1 MIDLLW
7 LALRGAAFVLLLQA
21 AGTVLYVR
29 ACAAALR
36 HLPQAPRGAS
46 RHLLLAALAVILTQV
61 LLEPVHLAGS
71 WQGLSDRQL
80 WVLSAQSPAA
90 ASLLL
95 RLLGVLALLRARGAA
110 PFIGVILIIGSF
122 LLSGHTVARS
132 PQALLSVLLALHV
145 SIAAFWFGAL
155 ATLDPLARRLEPR
168 ALAAV
173 LHAFSRVALPLVLLL
188 PVAGAGLAALLLPG
202 AGALGSAYGA
212 LLCTKAALLALA
224 LACAAL
230 NRQRYTPALAR
241 GEAAAL
247 APLRRSVRIE
257 YLLLAGVLLIT
268 AVLTGVL
275 APD

>member
-29 ACAAALR
+29 TCADALR
-36 HLPQAPRGAS
+36 QVPQAPRGAS
-46 RHLLLAALAVILTQV
+46 RYLLLAALAVVLAQL
-61 LLEPVHLAGS
+61 LLEPAHLAGS
-71 WQGLSDRQL
+71 WQGLTDRQL

-95 RLLGVLALLRARGAA
+95 RLLGVLALLAGRGAA
-110 PFIGVILIIGSF
+110 PFMGVILILGSF

-132 PQALLSVLLALHV
+132 PHALLSALLAVHV

-155 ATLDPLARRLEPR
+155 ATLDPLAQRLEPR
-168 ALAAV
+168 PLAAV
-173 LHAFSRVALPLVLLL
+173 LDAFSRVALPLVLSL

-202 AGALGSAYGA
+202 ADSLRSPYGG
-212 LLCTKAALLALA
+212 LLCTKAALLVLA

-230 NRQRYTPALAR
+230 NRRRYTPALAR

-247 APLRRSVRIE
+247 GPLRRSVRLE
-257 YLLLAGVLLIT
+257 YLLLASVLLLS
-268 AVLTGVL
+268 AVLSGVL

>member
-1 MIDLLW
+1 MSDVLW

-21 AGTVLYVR
+21 AGTVLFVR
-29 ACAAALR
+29 TCAAALR
-36 HLPQAPRGAS
+36 QVPQAPAGPS
-46 RHLLLAALAVILTQV
+46 RYLILAALAVLLAQV

-71 WQGLSDRQL
+71 WEGVSDRQL

-95 RLLGVLALLRARGAA
+95 QLLGVLALLPGRGAA
-110 PFIGVILIIGSF
+110 PFMGVILILGSF

-132 PQALLSVLLALHV
+132 PHALLSALLAVHV

-155 ATLDPLARRLEPR
+155 ATLGPLARHLEPR
-168 ALAAV
+168 PLAAV
-173 LHAFSRVALPLVLLL
+173 LSAFSRVALPLVLLL
-188 PVAGAGLAALLLPG
+188 PVAGVGLAALLLPA
-202 AGALGSAYGA
+202 AGSLRSAYGGV
-212 LLCTKAALLALA
+212 LCTKAALLALA

-241 GEAAAL
+241 GEVASLAA
-247 APLRRSVRIE
+247 LRRSVRIE
-257 YLLLAGVLLIT
+257 YLLLAGVLLVT